1 VIPANAGYPVRRS
14 FSIPSRCSGI
24 LDRPLSR
31 TMTAVC
37 IASARARFML
47 WRVVIGL
54 IVAITGAT
62 AAANARQRHQI
73 NPTPFSHAPCS
84 VLDGKPCTPTY
95 CSVFNHGPCIPEID
109 YPYGENLQL
118 TIQTVPAKE
127 DEDKYKRP
135 DHDLDSIGDLF
146 AALRACWSPPP
157 ADTARE
163 GMQMS
168 VRFSFKRTGE
178 MIAAPRL
185 TFATAGVPA
194 DTRTTYLKAINAS
207 LDACLPLK
215 FTGGLG
221 GALAGRPI
229 AIRYVDN
236 RTLGKASE
244 KQ

>member
-1 VIPANAGYPVRRS
+1 MLRR
-14 FSIPSRCSGI
+14 IIIC
-24 LDRPLSR
+24 
-31 TMTAVC
+31 
-37 IASARARFML
+37 
-47 WRVVIGL
+47 L
-54 IVAITGAT
+54 IVAI
-62 AAANARQRHQI
+62 AAAAGVANARQRQI

-84 VLDGKPCTPTY
+84 VLDGRPCTPSY
-95 CSVFNHGPCIPEID
+95 CSVFNHGPCIPDID

-146 AALRACWSPPP
+146 AALRSCWSPPP
-157 ADTARE
+157 ADAARE

-178 MIAAPRL
+178 MIASPRL
-185 TFATAGVPA
+185 TFATAGISA
-194 DTRTTYLKAINAS
+194 DTRATYLKAINAS
-207 LDACLPLK
+207 LNTCLPLK
-215 FTGGLG
+215 FTGALG

-236 RTLGKASE
+236 RELGKQSVTP
-244 KQ
+244 